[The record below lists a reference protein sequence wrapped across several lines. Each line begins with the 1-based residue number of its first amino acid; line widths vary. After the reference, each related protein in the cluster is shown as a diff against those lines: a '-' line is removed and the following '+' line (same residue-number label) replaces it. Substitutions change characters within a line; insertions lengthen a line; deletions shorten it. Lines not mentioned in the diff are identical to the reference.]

1 MVIVGIHGDSAAYYP
16 MAHCLPAHLW
26 VEKGQRYPDFSQH
39 LVLVSTYLLRVSAF
53 DVLPRPS
60 NGLHKPTCHPSL
72 SKAPCQDFHV
82 AISQMFWL
90 ERLSGVFNA
99 DISVLSR

>member
-1 MVIVGIHGDSAAYYP
+1 MVVVGIHGDSAAYYP

-53 DVLPRPS
+53 DVLP
-60 NGLHKPTCHPSL
+60 
-72 SKAPCQDFHV
+72 
-82 AISQMFWL
+82 
-90 ERLSGVFNA
+90 
-99 DISVLSR
+99 